1 MGNCFQ
7 TASQTVDPVETRFKY
22 QTPIIV
28 TGKTGTAPGELS
40 NPYGVAIDENT
51 HQIFVANYIKDRVVI
66 FSETGEY
73 IYQLGVGQLNFPY
86 GVANHGDSVYVSCL
100 GDHTVSRFS
109 LTNTSLVR
117 RIEEG
122 SKDGEFDSPTQLTT
136 DSIGRVFIADT
147 DNYRICIHDPD
158 LNHLYNITLQSML
171 QPLDVKVSRD
181 RLYVLCHFGNLC
193 MLVLTLE
200 GDKLHSIITREEG
213 MDRSNPRFFCFDSLN
228 NFVLSDGMS
237 HSIRIFS
244 PEGNLLHT
252 IRGEGYQQGR
262 LHKPT
267 GVAITPNG
275 RFVCAS
281 EIKNY
286 GLLIYL

>member
-51 HQIFVANYIKDRVVI
+51 HQIFVANQIKDRVVI

-117 RIEEG
+117 RTEEG
-122 SKDGEFDSPTQLTT
+122 SKDGEFDSPIQLTT
-136 DSIGRVFIADT
+136 DSIGRVFIADI
-147 DNYRICIHDPD
+147 DDCRIYIHDPD
-158 LNHLYNITLQSML
+158 LNPLYYITLQNMAR
-171 QPLDVKVSRD
+171 PLDVKVSRD
-181 RLYVLCHFGNLC
+181 RLYVMCQYENLF

-200 GDKLHSIITREEG
+200 GDKLHTLITRREG
-213 MDRSNPRFFCFDSLN
+213 MDRPTPRCFCFDSLN
-228 NFVLSDGMS
+228 NFIVSDGSS

-252 IRGEGYQQGR
+252 IGGEGYKQGM
-262 LHKPT
+262 LHNPT
-267 GVAITPNG
+267 GVAVTPNG
-275 RFVCAS
+275 RFVYALG
-281 EIKNY
+281 IKY